1 MALKPSLAGTGHETD
16 GGETTLC
23 LGKEHFSKAAR
34 QKLVAASES
43 KGKSLTDA
51 DVLLMNSAVKGS

>member
-1 MALKPSLAGTGHETD
+1 MKLTAVRLFSALAKNISAKQPGRSWW
-16 GGETTLC
+16 
-23 LGKEHFSKAAR
+23 
-34 QKLVAASES
+34 AASES